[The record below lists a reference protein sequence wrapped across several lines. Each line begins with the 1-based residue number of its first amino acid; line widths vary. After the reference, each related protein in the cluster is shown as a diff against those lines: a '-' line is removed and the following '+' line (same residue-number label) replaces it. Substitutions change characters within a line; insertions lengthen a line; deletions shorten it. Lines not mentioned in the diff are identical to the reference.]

1 MKTTD
6 SPWFIYL
13 IRTKLNTLYCGITN
27 NIDRRFLA
35 HQQGKGAKYLKG
47 KGPLQLV
54 WSYEVENKSLALKY
68 EYRIKK
74 LTKTSK
80 EALVSDQRA
89 LPSIND

>member
-47 KGPLQLV
+47 RGHYNWYGLMK
-54 WSYEVENKSLALKY
+54 
-68 EYRIKK
+68 
-74 LTKTSK
+74 
-80 EALVSDQRA
+80 
-89 LPSIND
+89 

>member
-54 WSYEVENKSLALKY
+54 WSYKVENKSLALKY
-68 EYRIKK
+68 ECRIKK